1 MKTKR
6 FNLKRLG
13 IPYAFIPAAFFLG
26 ANIILNPRMLS
37 LRGMNILALQTVT
50 VALAV
55 MAQTMVV
62 IVREL
67 DMSIGAM
74 VSMTTVILASTMGT
88 FHWFSIVIALSAAA
102 ALGFFSGAIVAW
114 VKIPGIVVTLASSML
129 IGGLALVIMP
139 EPGGNIDDLLGDL
152 VNGQPLLIPNSLLF
166 LLVALV
172 MWKYVKNTRL
182 GISLFAS
189 GGNPFSAYAS
199 GVSVANAKIAA
210 YVGSGLLAGLAGI
223 IVAGK
228 TMTGD
233 ATIGD
238 PYTLNSITGTVLGG
252 ASFMGGIG
260 TMRGAIAGALVIGVL
275 VNILFFLGLSSHYQN
290 IAEGL
295 ILLAAVLIGLS
306 RRSEGQR

>member
-1 MKTKR
+1 MKTKQ
-6 FNLKRLG
+6 FSLKSLG

-26 ANIILNPRMLS
+26 ANILLNPHILS
-37 LRGMNILALQTVT
+37 LRGINILALQTVSI
-50 VALAV
+50 AFAV
-55 MAQTMVV
+55 MAQTLVL

-74 VSMTTVILASTMGT
+74 VSMTTVIVASTMGR
-88 FHWFSIVIALSAAA
+88 FHLFSIVIALIAAA

-114 VKIPGIVVTLASSML
+114 VKIPGIVVTLAASML

-139 EPGGNIDDLLGDL
+139 QPGGEIDELLGDL
-152 VNGQPLLIPNSLLF
+152 VNGQPLLIPNSLLLLLLA
-166 LLVALV
+166 LLV
-172 MWKYVKNTRL
+172 WNYVKNTRL
-182 GISLFAS
+182 GVSLFAS

-199 GVSVANAKIAA
+199 GLSVEQAKIAA
-210 YVGSGLLAGLAGI
+210 YVGSGLLSALAGI

-260 TMRGAIAGALVIGVL
+260 TMRGAIAGAVIIGVL

-306 RRSEGQR
+306 SNKERQN

>member
-6 FNLKRLG
+6 FSLKRLG
-13 IPYAFIPAAFFLG
+13 IPYAFIPALFFLG
-26 ANIILNPRMLS
+26 ANIILNPRILS

-50 VALAV
+50 IGLAV

-88 FHWFSIVIALSAAA
+88 FHSFSIVIALSVAGT
-102 ALGFFSGAIVAW
+102 LGFFSGAIVAW
-114 VKIPGIVVTLASSML
+114 VKIPGIVVTLASSMV

-139 EPGGNIDDLLGDL
+139 QPGGNIDDFLGDF
-152 VNGQPLLIPNSLLF
+152 VNGQPLLIPNSLL
-166 LLVALV
+166 LLLLALV

-182 GISLFAS
+182 GVSLFAS

-199 GVSVANAKIAA
+199 GVSVAGAKIAA

-252 ASFMGGIG
+252 ASFLGGIG
-260 TMRGAIAGALVIGVL
+260 TMKGAIAGALVIGVL

-290 IAEGL
+290 IAEGI

-306 RRSEGQR
+306 RKSEGQM